1 MTRSELI
8 NSLLESHSYL
18 ARKDAEEAVEVILNA
33 IMRAVAEGKR
43 VEIRNFGV
51 FSASLRK
58 AHLARNPKTGKPVPK
73 ASARFP
79 KFRAGKPLRAL
90 AAKASSVN
98 GEKQGRHQ
106 PLLASP
112 RPLNS
117 PNTAA
122 ESSSG

>member
-8 NSLLESHSYL
+8 DSLLENHPHL
-18 ARKDAEEAVEVILNA
+18 VRKDAEEAVEVILSV

-58 AHLARNPKTGKPVPK
+58 AHLARNPKTGKPVQK

-79 KFRAGKPLRAL
+79 KFKAGKPLQAL
-90 AAKASSVN
+90 GPIALKQTALSPVALDAAS
-98 GEKQGRHQ
+98 
-106 PLLASP
+106 
-112 RPLNS
+112 
-117 PNTAA
+117 AA
-122 ESSSG
+122 PIATPF